1 MVMWGKRKNCLIL
14 ISLLII
20 IIIGNSSARGQSG
33 VGGTKS
39 LFSAVGA
46 RAMALG
52 NAYVALAA
60 DASAVFW
67 NPAGLDYLEKK
78 SATFFYSNLIAG
90 SNYNFVGLVYPT
102 TTIGGFGFGWI
113 RIGTN
118 DVIPSDENA
127 VQGQPGDFS
136 QNQWLFSYGK
146 QLRDNLGIGFSLK
159 LENQNQAF
167 QNVSDTGVGADVAV
181 LYRPDFD
188 NALLRDLSFGLNI
201 QNIISPKARLVEA
214 SQSAP
219 LNLKVGL
226 AKQLYFGEEQSSV
239 TLLLDVNKSEN
250 APSTVHFG
258 AEYSFHG
265 QANLRF
271 GFNDGQM
278 AFGAG
283 AAYSNFHFDYT
294 FGKLFDAP
302 EFSGNHRFS
311 VTIDIGKGKTE
322 LIRLARQRQEQETR
336 MRVENQLW
344 FEAETDFNSAME
356 DAREKYYKGDY
367 LGAYVDFSRAED
379 AAKAMVDVA
388 TRLRTEG
395 LDDPEANMRLET
407 ASSSLQEAQTFV
419 ELANTKSDSVR
430 REEIKELATVATRS
444 QLGRELRD
452 FVLDRREKGNEFF
465 KRQLYSRAIAEW
477 QAALDRINRTAPE
490 SRPAWT
496 EDVVKQLENNIATAE
511 KELEG
516 NVKEVIRRADALA
529 RRGQYVQALQELNDL
544 RGSVLSQSE
553 RQTLENKIRLLQAQ
567 LSFSQNFEAGLAAYQ
582 RKDWKQAKEAFG
594 RALKIRP
601 RDKKTKEYF
610 EKAEARAL
618 ATEQAMPRELRTK
631 FLQGIAFY
639 RQKKYEEALKIFEEC
654 RKEQPYNKTILEI
667 IDRTEEKLKAK

>member
-1 MVMWGKRKNCLIL
+1 MWGKRKNCLIL

-582 RKDWKQAKEAFG
+582 RKNWKQAKEAFG